1 MDELRFS
8 LKAWEALG
16 RDELYALLHLRDLVF
31 VVGQGITA
39 EPEVDGRD
47 PQCHHAALW
56 EGTRPVATARLFMEE
71 DPVVVGRVAV
81 HPERQRGGIGTRLM
95 EAVQEALGARRATLH
110 AQAHLE
116 DWYARLGWVREGE
129 VFVEAEIPHVHM
141 NWAGGFRAP

>member
-1 MDELRFS
+1 MDDLRFV
-8 LKAWEALG
+8 LKPWEALG

-56 EGTRPVATARLFMEE
+56 DGRRPVATARLFMEE
-71 DPVVVGRVAV
+71 APVIVGRVAV
-81 HPERQRGGIGTRLM
+81 HPELQRGGIGTRLM
-95 EAVQEALGARRATLH
+95 EAVQAALAGRAAALH

-116 DWYARLGWVREGE
+116 DWYRRLGWEREGE
-129 VFVEAEIPHVHM
+129 VFMEADIPHVHM
-141 NWAGGFRAP
+141 HWRGR